1 MDNILI
7 TLDGITATIFNK
19 MREHKVYIDPTKSLD
34 SRMNF
39 VVGAMI
45 KFIKSSK
52 DTTIAD
58 AIHVLDLDED
68 CDYHEL
74 LADIYSLDEYDA
86 PVCDTTL
93 ALSVAHKIITALPYS
108 VMNYK
113 AVSVA
118 LCGLLQMIRSKIV
131 THDPTTV
138 ITDVTDAIAEVVE
151 EAKLQALKEEEEA
164 EYANIDTARIVDTC
178 KWYSFYSNGTYTEEA
193 KTTSG
198 KIVHLLKPGFT
209 IIDGCLMMNGFPIGI
224 VSE

>member
-108 VMNYK
+108 VTNYK
-113 AVSVA
+113 AVAVA

-178 KWYSFYSNGTYTEEA
+178 KWYSFYSDGTYTEEA

-224 VSE
+224 VSA

>member
-74 LADIYSLDEYDA
+74 LADIYSLDEYAA

-108 VMNYK
+108 VTNYK

>member
-39 VVGAMI
+39 VVSAMI

-93 ALSVAHKIITALPYS
+93 ALSVTHKIITALPYS

-118 LCGLLQMIRSKIV
+118 LCGLLQMIRSKIIAL
-131 THDPTTV
+131 DPTTS

-151 EAKLQALKEEEEA
+151 EAKLQALKEEEKA
-164 EYANIDTARIVDTC
+164 EYANIDTTRMVDTSN
-178 KWYSFYSNGTYTEEA
+178 WYSFYSDGTYTEEA

-209 IIDGCLMMNGFPIGI
+209 ITNDCLMMNGFPIGI
-224 VSE
+224 VSA

>member
-108 VMNYK
+108 VTNYK

>member
-108 VMNYK
+108 VTNYK

-151 EAKLQALKEEEEA
+151 DAKLQALKEEEKA

-178 KWYSFYSNGTYTEEA
+178 KWYSFYSDGTYTEEA

>member
-7 TLDGITATIFNK
+7 TLDGITAAIFNK

-52 DTTIAD
+52 DTAIAD

-68 CDYHEL
+68 CDYREL
-74 LADIYSLDEYDA
+74 LADIYSLDEYNA

-108 VMNYK
+108 VTNYK

-151 EAKLQALKEEEEA
+151 EAKLQALKEEEKA
-164 EYANIDTARIVDTC
+164 EYANIDTARMVDTC
-178 KWYSFYSNGTYTEEA
+178 KWYSFYSDGTYTEEA

-224 VSE
+224 VSA

>member
-7 TLDGITATIFNK
+7 TLDGIAAAIFNK

-58 AIHVLDLDED
+58 AIHVLDIED

-108 VMNYK
+108 VTNYK
-113 AVSVA
+113 SVSVA

-164 EYANIDTARIVDTC
+164 EYANIDTTRIVDTC
-178 KWYSFYSNGTYTEEA
+178 KWYSFYSDGTYTEEA

-224 VSE
+224 VSA

>member
-7 TLDGITATIFNK
+7 TLDGIAAAIFNK

-108 VMNYK
+108 VTNYK
-113 AVSVA
+113 SVSVA

-164 EYANIDTARIVDTC
+164 EYANIDTTRIVDTC
-178 KWYSFYSNGTYTEEA
+178 KWYSFYSDGTYTEEA

-224 VSE
+224 VSA

>member
-108 VMNYK
+108 VTNYK

-178 KWYSFYSNGTYTEEA
+178 KWYSFYSDGTYTEEA

-224 VSE
+224 VSA